1 MSLDP
6 SRYAELFRTESR
18 EQLTAINRALLSLEE
33 GTDQREPV
41 SVVFRAVH
49 TVKGMSA
56 TMGYHAVAEFAHEL
70 ESVLDRVRRGDQLL
84 APDLM
89 DALFASADALEG
101 AIDVASEH
109 AVQTPAMIAALQRL
123 RDVAGGSATSEF
135 PAMQMGAAGALVEI
149 AASDPLDGPGVI
161 VRVRQSADTALPG
174 VRAFMTVQRVRALG
188 DVAATH
194 PPVEQLQAATAP
206 QAFAMRVVTTAS
218 ADEIEAAVRSA
229 GDVAFVEVDVAG
241 RTRHES
247 RTTIEVVAEGG
258 EGARPSARPTR
269 HVRVDLARLDALM
282 NLIGELV
289 ITRGRLLQLTATNGD
304 AALDESMQMAAR
316 LVSDLQTEIM
326 TMRMVPVWQV
336 FDRFPR
342 LVRDAARQL
351 NKDVNFV
358 VEGKEIEL
366 DRSLL
371 DEIGEPVVH
380 LLRNAI
386 GHGIEPPAAR
396 VAAGK
401 PRSGRLVLS
410 AARDRAAVLIR
421 VSDDGRGIDRARVL
435 ARARAAGLVDEGT
448 REVDDDTLFR
458 LIAQP
463 GFSTADEVSDLSGRG
478 VGIDV
483 VQAKARALGGSVE
496 LKSVPGEGTTVTIR
510 LPVTLAIVRALLA
523 RSGAERYALPLTH
536 VRETLEY
543 ADDVVQHVKGK
554 RVLVLRDEVL
564 PLLDLR
570 DVVQQEGGP
579 ENARVGAGANREIV
593 VIERGER
600 RSGLVVDE
608 LIGQQ
613 DIVVKQFDAARDGL
627 ALFSGATILADGA
640 PALIM
645 DVGSLFEGS

>member
-1 MSLDP
+1 MRLDP

-18 EQLTAINRALLSLEE
+18 EQLTAINRALLTLEE
-33 GTDQREPV
+33 GADPTEPV

-89 DALFASADALEG
+89 DALFASADALES
-101 AIDVASEH
+101 AIDAASEQ

-135 PAMQMGAAGALVEI
+135 PAVHLDGPATLAELAAT
-149 AASDPLDGPGVI
+149 DPLDGPGVI
-161 VRVRQSADTALPG
+161 VRVRQSPDTVLPG
-174 VRAFMTVQRVRALG
+174 VRAFMTIQRVRALG

-194 PPVEQLQAATAP
+194 PSVELLQAASEP
-206 QAFAMRVVTTAS
+206 MAFAMRVVTTAS
-218 ADEIEAAVRSA
+218 VDEIEGAVRSA
-229 GDVAFVEVDVAG
+229 GDVAFVEVDVTG
-241 RTRHES
+241 RVRHEP
-247 RTTIEVVAEGG
+247 RTTMEVVPESG
-258 EGARPSARPTR
+258 EVSRPSARPTR
-269 HVRVDLARLDALM
+269 HVRIDLARLDALM

-289 ITRGRLLQLTATNGD
+289 ITRGRLLQLTASNGD
-304 AALDESMQMAAR
+304 PALDESMQMAAR

-386 GHGIEPPAAR
+386 GHGIESPAVR

-410 AARDRAAVLIR
+410 AARDRAAVLIK
-421 VSDDGRGIDRARVL
+421 VSDDGRGIDRSRVL
-435 ARARAAGLVDEGT
+435 ARARALGLVEEST

-463 GFSTADEVSDLSGRG
+463 GFSTAEEVSDLSGRG

-483 VQAKARALGGSVE
+483 VQSKARALGGSVE
-496 LKSVPGEGTTVTIR
+496 LKSVPGEGTTITIR

-523 RSGAERYALPLTH
+523 RSGTERYALPLTH

-543 ADDVVQHVKGK
+543 DDIVVQRVKGK

-570 DVVQQEGGP
+570 DVVRQ
-579 ENARVGAGANREIV
+579 GAAPHATQANREIV